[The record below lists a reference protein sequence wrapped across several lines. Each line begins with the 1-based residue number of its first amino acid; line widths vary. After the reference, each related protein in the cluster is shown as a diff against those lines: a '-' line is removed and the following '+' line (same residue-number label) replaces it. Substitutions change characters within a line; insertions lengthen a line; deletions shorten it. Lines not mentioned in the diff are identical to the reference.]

1 VLKTRAIT
9 LLNFGINMK
18 KNTLQKRSFIKQ
30 QGLTFIEIII
40 ALVIIVTGILGAV
53 ALQATAKKS
62 SFDAMQRSLASSL
75 AQDMIA
81 RIRANNVTNLADY
94 ARNDFGVALDAV
106 PATNCNQANAP
117 CNAAQ
122 ILASDIF
129 EWERSLLG
137 NDVTNNG
144 ANAGGL
150 VGGRGCIFRNG
161 NAMTVVVS
169 WQGREDITDN
179 ANNQDCG
186 AAGSRRRQVV
196 VQAFII

>member
-1 VLKTRAIT
+1 
-9 LLNFGINMK
+9 MK
-18 KNTLQKRSFIKQ
+18 KKQQKRRSFIKQ

-81 RIRANNVTNLADY
+81 RIRANDISSLAGY
-94 ARNDFGVALDAV
+94 ARDDYGVALDALPAVNCSLANV
-106 PATNCNQANAP
+106 PCSPAE
-117 CNAAQ
+117 
-122 ILASDIF
+122 ILANDLF
-129 EWERSLLG
+129 EWERSLVG

-144 ANAGGL
+144 VNAGGL
-150 VGGRGCIFRNG
+150 VGGRGCISQNG
-161 NAMTVVVS
+161 NAITVVIS
-169 WQGREDITDN
+169 WQGREAISDN
-179 ANNQDCG
+179 NNNESCG
-186 AAGSRRRQVV
+186 AAGSKRRQVV

>member
-1 VLKTRAIT
+1 VLKIHAIT
-9 LLNFGINMK
+9 LLNFGTNMK
-18 KNTLQKRSFIKQ
+18 INTLQKKSFIKQ

-161 NAMTVVVS
+161 NAITVVVS
-169 WQGREDITDN
+169 WQGREEISDN
-179 ANNQDCG
+179 AINQDCG
-186 AAGSRRRQVV
+186 AAGAKRRQVV